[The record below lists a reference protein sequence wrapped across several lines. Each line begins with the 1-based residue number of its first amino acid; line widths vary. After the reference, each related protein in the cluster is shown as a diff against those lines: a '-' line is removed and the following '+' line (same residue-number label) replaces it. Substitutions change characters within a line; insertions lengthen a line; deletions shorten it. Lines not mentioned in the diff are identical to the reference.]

1 MAEMNLEND
10 QAMRQFAGM
19 TVFYRT
25 MDELLSA
32 LELGVESDLK
42 RCGNK
47 KYTAEAVTMMTLHG
61 SKGLEFPVVFI
72 CGAENGL
79 IPLENEKHPADKE
92 EERRLFYVGMT
103 RAKEELVITAS
114 GEFSEF
120 LEELKNGKGETGG
133 ARLPA
138 GCIKWEQAAEK
149 KKEEDFHQMSLFEL

>member
-10 QAMRQFAGM
+10 QAMGQFAGM

-25 MDELLSA
+25 MDEFLSA

-47 KYTAEAVTMMTLHG
+47 KYMAEAVTLMTLHG

-114 GEFSEF
+114 GEVSEF
-120 LEELKNGKGETGG
+120 LEELKNKSGG
-133 ARLPA
+133 SGPDILPE
-138 GCIKWEQAAEK
+138 GYIQWEK
-149 KKEEDFHQMSLFEL
+149 TEERKRDADFHQMSLFEL